1 MALASHLSISALSV
15 RACAEN
21 NLVEEDPDELLDPLN
36 IDEAVF
42 GEAQSVAFFE
52 CRLFLRG
59 TFEEPVDLLGRLG
72 GLKNGPGGRPVRPGI
87 PACCCRSRLHVASS
101 RPPRRCTLV
110 AAWLTAAADA

>member
-1 MALASHLSISALSV
+1 MPL
-15 RACAEN
+15 ACAEN

-72 GLKNGPGGRPVRPGI
+72 GLKNGPGGQPVRPGGDFS
-87 PACCCRSRLHVASS
+87 PLAS
-101 RPPRRCTLV
+101 
-110 AAWLTAAADA
+110 LTAAA

>member
-1 MALASHLSISALSV
+1 MALASPSHLSISALSV

-72 GLKNGPGGRPVRPGI
+72 GLKNGPGGQPVRGLQ
-87 PACCCRSRLHVASS
+87 PACLSDCCSMLFAQCCWLSS
-101 RPPRRCTLV
+101 LRAC
-110 AAWLTAAADA
+110 